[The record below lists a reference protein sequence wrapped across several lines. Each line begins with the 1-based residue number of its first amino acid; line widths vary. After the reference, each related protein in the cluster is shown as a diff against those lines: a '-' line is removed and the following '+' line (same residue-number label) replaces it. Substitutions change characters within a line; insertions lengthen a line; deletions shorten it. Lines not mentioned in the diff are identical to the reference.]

1 MKKELLSFEQT
12 GAFSSFFLDY
22 AGNKPSLK
30 DFFSRF
36 PSVTNFAEQILEKK
50 KSFTAESRAVLKA
63 SLEKQYGEIKPTGAV
78 RKNIDLLESDT
89 TFTIVTGHQLNLF
102 SGPLYFI
109 YKIVSTINA
118 CKQLKVAY
126 PSYDFVPVYWM
137 ASEDHDFEE
146 ISYFKLLGK
155 KYTWKT
161 EQQGAVGRMHLKE
174 LLPLLSEVPGDLE
187 PFAAAYKSSAT
198 LSEAVRKYVHALFA
212 DEGLI
217 VIDADDR
224 ELKHRFSGV
233 MEADVF
239 SGITKKLVDT
249 TNENLRKAGYEP
261 QVLARDC
268 NFFYLDTG
276 IRERIEQSE
285 KDFKVLDGSLTFN
298 ESEVRKMILEEP
310 EKLSPNVILRPLY
323 QEMILP
329 NLAYIGG
336 PAEMV
341 YWLQLKKVFDHF
353 QTPFPILLPRNFA
366 LVVDQPAMRLV
377 KRTGVSTAELF
388 QTKQNLLNSI
398 ALRNSTYPLRLDNPK
413 KYFESTLN
421 EIRQQA
427 LNVDPTL
434 AKMVA
439 AELHRITQGLER
451 MEHKMLRAEKRKN
464 SDVLRQTET
473 VKEKLFPGG
482 GLQERIDN
490 VLNFYQTDRQFINSL
505 LEHLDPFD
513 LRFHVLI
520 YE

>member
-36 PSVTNFAEQILEKK
+36 PSVANFAEQIIEKK

-126 PSYDFVPVYWM
+126 PGYDFVPVYWM

-224 ELKHRFSGV
+224 ELKH
-233 MEADVF
+233 
-239 SGITKKLVDT
+239 
-249 TNENLRKAGYEP
+249 
-261 QVLARDC
+261 
-268 NFFYLDTG
+268 
-276 IRERIEQSE
+276 
-285 KDFKVLDGSLTFN
+285 
-298 ESEVRKMILEEP
+298 
-310 EKLSPNVILRPLY
+310 
-323 QEMILP
+323 
-329 NLAYIGG
+329 
-336 PAEMV
+336 
-341 YWLQLKKVFDHF
+341 
-353 QTPFPILLPRNFA
+353 
-366 LVVDQPAMRLV
+366 
-377 KRTGVSTAELF
+377 
-388 QTKQNLLNSI
+388 
-398 ALRNSTYPLRLDNPK
+398 
-413 KYFESTLN
+413 
-421 EIRQQA
+421 
-427 LNVDPTL
+427 
-434 AKMVA
+434 
-439 AELHRITQGLER
+439 
-451 MEHKMLRAEKRKN
+451 
-464 SDVLRQTET
+464 
-473 VKEKLFPGG
+473 
-482 GLQERIDN
+482 
-490 VLNFYQTDRQFINSL
+490 
-505 LEHLDPFD
+505 
-513 LRFHVLI
+513 
-520 YE
+520 